1 MENMIRAIQW
11 PVLARIFLAQY
22 HKEFDDKDGI
32 MHDVYFA
39 LAKAEWMCCEQS
51 KDILKR
57 VGEIIASQA
66 NIPIL

>member
-1 MENMIRAIQW
+1 MEKYDQGESVAGISKDI
-11 PVLARIFLAQY
+11 LAQY

-57 VGEIIASQA
+57 VGEIIAS
-66 NIPIL
+66 